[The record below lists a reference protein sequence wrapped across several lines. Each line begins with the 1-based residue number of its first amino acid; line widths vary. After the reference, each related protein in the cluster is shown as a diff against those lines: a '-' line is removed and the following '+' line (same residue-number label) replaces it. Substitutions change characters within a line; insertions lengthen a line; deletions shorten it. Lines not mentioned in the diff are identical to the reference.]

1 MSVTP
6 LKTEEMYK
14 IRFHLAPGQNFMKW
28 QVTQVMS
35 TTAYNADKVEN
46 KVEYLDPDEGTLAMF
61 GCRLRNQKGTAT
73 KINGGANKSVCA
85 WIECER
91 WELSPDIMP
100 LTFMDRRLHYNPRV
114 EPCWTDENGS
124 DMDNTMHDLLITK
137 GRSVYAID
145 VDPIDSVFNK

>member
-1 MSVTP
+1 
-6 LKTEEMYK
+6 MYK

-35 TTAYNADKVEN
+35 TPAYGGDKVEN
-46 KVEYLDPDEGTLAMF
+46 KVDYLDPDEGTLAMF
-61 GCRLRNQKGTAT
+61 GCRLRNQKGTAN

-114 EPCWTDENGS
+114 EPHWTDENGS
-124 DMDNTMHDLLITK
+124 DMDNTMHDLLITN

-145 VDPIDSVFNK
+145 VAPIDSVFNK

>member
-1 MSVTP
+1 
-6 LKTEEMYK
+6 MYK

-35 TTAYNADKVEN
+35 TPSYSADKVKN
-46 KVEYLDPDEGTLAMF
+46 RVEYLDPDEGTLAMF
-61 GCRLRNQKGTAT
+61 GCRLRNQKGTAK
-73 KINGGANKSVCA
+73 KINGGANKTVCA

-91 WELSPDIMP
+91 WELSHDFIPV
-100 LTFMDRRLHYNPRV
+100 TFMDRSLHYNPRV
-114 EPCWTDENGS
+114 EPHWTDESGS